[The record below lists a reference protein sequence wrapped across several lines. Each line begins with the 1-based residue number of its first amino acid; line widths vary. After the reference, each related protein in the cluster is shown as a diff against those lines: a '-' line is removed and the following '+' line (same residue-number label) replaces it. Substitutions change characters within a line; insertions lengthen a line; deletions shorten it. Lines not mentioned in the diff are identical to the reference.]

1 MSLKEE
7 NEDTFGKV
15 AVLYGGHS
23 SERDI
28 SLITGKAVHEA
39 LLNCTVDAHLIDTR
53 DGFIDQLV
61 QEDFTS
67 AWIALHGSDGEDGKI
82 QSILSLLGIKYTGAN
97 TLSCSM
103 TMNKLFSKNILIS
116 NGFQTPDFVLIDL
129 SLIHI

>member
-39 LLNCTVDAHLIDTR
+39 LLNCTIDAHLIDTR
-53 DGFIDQLV
+53 DVFIDQLV

-82 QSILSLLGIKYTGAN
+82 QSV
-97 TLSCSM
+97 
-103 TMNKLFSKNILIS
+103 LFIGYQIYR
-116 NGFQTPDFVLIDL
+116 G
-129 SLIHI
+129 